1 MDIDEDAVSL
11 GDDNTYEDARQFYAD
26 HGFEGD
32 EDLRMKIV
40 RDRNSKKLI
49 IDQIDYAKKVV
60 ERFGQQNAKPTY
72 VPLPVGYQPKANE
85 GTAKPEQRSYY
96 QSIIGSLL
104 YLALGTRPDIVH
116 AVIMMSQFMVN
127 PSEDHINKGLHIEIG
142 RAHV

>member
-1 MDIDEDAVSL
+1 
-11 GDDNTYEDARQFYAD
+11 
-26 HGFEGD
+26 
-32 EDLRMKIV
+32 MKIV

-72 VPLPVGYQPKANE
+72 VPVGYQPKANE

-104 YLALGTRPDIVH
+104 YSGSKNCPNVCTFWKDWHGER
-116 AVIMMSQFMVN
+116 
-127 PSEDHINKGLHIEIG
+127 
-142 RAHV
+142 